1 MKELRELR
9 DDEIRVVGSDRPRRR
24 KHRTA
29 LLAAAIVAAV
39 AIIAAAIVMAARGRQ
54 HGEVAAQPAPP
65 TGTTAAPVDT
75 ARHIGREVEAR
86 TAGFTELIDTAIND
100 VPLRLYI
107 PHNAS
112 MTLHVGRLD
121 KSDSTIVF
129 AAQAAD
135 IRADNG
141 GIVGAFV
148 LAGEPLSWGLSKK
161 GYCAVIGDT
170 VTIGTADNSPL
181 FERATETGGYF
192 FRQYP
197 LVSNGRL
204 VENNP
209 KGKSIRR
216 AICDRQGEILM
227 VGTLDTESF
236 HDFSQA
242 LVDLGVDQAI
252 YLVGASSYGWAVDGS
267 GTRHE
272 FGNENI
278 HTSGR
283 HKMSDNTSYIVW
295 RRK

>member
-9 DDEIRVVGSDRPRRR
+9 DDEIRIVGGDRPRRNKR
-24 KHRTA
+24 RPILWIA
-29 LLAAAIVAAV
+29 SAVAAV
-39 AIIAAAIVMAARGRQ
+39 AIAIAVLILVARGGQDTPTQPQHAPQTSIAIVPADTVQ
-54 HGEVAAQPAPP
+54 HL
-65 TGTTAAPVDT
+65 
-75 ARHIGREVEAR
+75 GRETDAR
-86 TAGFTELIDTAIND
+86 AAGFTELIDTAIND
-100 VPLRLYI
+100 VPLCLYI

-121 KSDSTIVF
+121 KTDSTIVF

-170 VTIGTADNSPL
+170 VTIGMADNSPL

-197 LVSNGRL
+197 LVSNGQL

-216 AICDRQGEILM
+216 AICDRQGEIMM

-252 YLVGASSYGWAVDGS
+252 YLVGASSFGWAVDRS
-267 GTRHE
+267 GMRHE
-272 FGNENI
+272 FGNENTY
-278 HTSGR
+278 TSGR
-283 HKMSDNTSYIVW
+283 HKMSDNISYIVW

>member
-1 MKELRELR
+1 MQLEKMEPIVKKFYQGLEEGKLYGRRCLECGAIEFPPHLACNACGYHATEWCEVSGHGRLIDFTVPGPQNDKPYLREVGKYAYGAVEL
-9 DDEIRVVGSDRPRRR
+9 DEG
-24 KHRTA
+24 
-29 LLAAAIVAAV
+29 
-39 AIIAAAIVMAARGRQ
+39 
-54 HGEVAAQPAPP
+54 PAY
-65 TGTTAAPVDT
+65 TYVIFGIT
-75 ARHIGREVEAR
+75 
-86 TAGFTELIDTAIND
+86 
-100 VPLRLYI
+100 
-107 PHNAS
+107 
-112 MTLHVGRLD
+112 
-121 KSDSTIVF
+121 KKK
-129 AAQAAD
+129 AAD